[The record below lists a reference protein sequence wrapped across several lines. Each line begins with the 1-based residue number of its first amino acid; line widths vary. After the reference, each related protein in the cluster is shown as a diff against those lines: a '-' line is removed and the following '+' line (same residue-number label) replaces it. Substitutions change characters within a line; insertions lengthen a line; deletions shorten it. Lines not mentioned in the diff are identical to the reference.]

1 MARSAASGK
10 LPRVALRPTGPTAR
24 PTFASTGHGVMR
36 SPTPLRRE
44 LLLSFGIVFAGAILL
59 ATVGLFLVLPLLE
72 TPAETTMFIGFLILG
87 NLVILFVFGRGLVK
101 RTLLDPIDQLVRDAR
116 LIAEGDYRHRMAP
129 LVSRELEAVSE
140 SVNAMAE
147 RLIHDQDLLA
157 DNIESL
163 EQTNQELVA
172 VRNQMVQAARLASVG
187 TLAAGIAHE
196 VGNPLGAV
204 LAYTDVALSRARQQG
219 SDLELLEAVRS
230 EALRIDRIIRG
241 LLDYARPQQGEARSV
256 SPATVLE
263 KVREILSSQGRLDRV
278 DDRWDLGA
286 TANVIL
292 EPGRLEQVVVN
303 LALNALDAIRDHA
316 EPRLEIRL
324 RAEPGRRLAKAA
336 RREGDPPGVNYA
348 HRRRVAGG
356 RRSLDLLGEASQ
368 VLAISVADNGA
379 GLPEG
384 EEDRVFDPFFTTKA
398 PGEGT
403 GLGLS
408 ICAQLVESMGGHIEA
423 ENGPEGGAVFTVR
436 LPAPATA
443 ESPDPMR
450 EEAAEIER

>member
-1 MARSAASGK
+1 M
-10 LPRVALRPTGPTAR
+10 T
-24 PTFASTGHGVMR
+24 

-87 NLVILFVFGRGLVK
+87 NLVILFVFGRGLLK
-101 RTLLDPIDQLVRDAR
+101 RTLLDPIDQLVGDAR
-116 LIAEGDYRHRMAP
+116 CVAEGDYRHRIAPMA
-129 LVSRELEAVSE
+129 SRELEAVRE

-157 DNIESL
+157 ENIESL
-163 EQTNQELVA
+163 EQTNHELVA
-172 VRNQMVQAARLASVG
+172 LRNQMVQAARLASVG

-219 SDLELLEAVRS
+219 ADPELLEAVRS

-256 SPATVLE
+256 SPIAVLE
-263 KVREILSSQGRLDRV
+263 KVREILSSQGRLDRI
-278 DDRWDLGA
+278 DDRWELGETGDL
-286 TANVIL
+286 VL

-303 LALNALDAIRDHA
+303 LALNALDALQDHA

-324 RAEPGRRLAKAA
+324 RAEPGRRVVKTA

-368 VLAISVADNGA
+368 VVAISVADNGP

-423 ENGPEGGAVFTVR
+423 ESGPEGGSVFTVR
-436 LPAPATA
+436 LPVAAA
-443 ESPDPMR
+443 ADSPDQRR